1 MRVLVGIA
9 VGVVL
14 LQAQLQWQPVWQLPA
29 AAGLPYSMEV
39 DDRGALYVGTR
50 NAFLCMSTDRGGS
63 WTCKQTPAGVIYSM
77 SVAPD
82 AKVLVIAGRGAYVSY
97 DTGNTWQQVIATPQ
111 VPSIG
116 ADWVRGIIVFSLLH
130 AGGIVWCEDTVLNCR
145 ALFPGEGK
153 HGWNAPVGV
162 ARGAR
167 PQEWL
172 VGHWPS
178 WVWRTRDDGN
188 TWEWIH
194 KDGYD
199 DAVHTLVVTPRGT
212 ILFGTTINGVWRST
226 DDGATWQRLR
236 TVPDS
241 ISQLLLLPGGTVCAA
256 TNRGVFCSR
265 DEGETWDALVEGL
278 RDTLAVV
285 SIAVDSAGYL
295 WAGTFR
301 RWIYRTDRPVSVGMA
316 APLAP
321 SVRVRARELE
331 LLGVP
336 AGMLRVELY
345 SILGRQV
352 MAWEGRAE
360 ASVVRIP
367 LVGLPAGVYGYW
379 VSVDG
384 RPWRGTVLLLPQ
396 ELQ

>member
-1 MRVLVGIA
+1 
-9 VGVVL
+9 
-14 LQAQLQWQPVWQLPA
+14 
-29 AAGLPYSMEV
+29 
-39 DDRGALYVGTR
+39 
-50 NAFLCMSTDRGGS
+50 
-63 WTCKQTPAGVIYSM
+63 
-77 SVAPD
+77 
-82 AKVLVIAGRGAYVSY
+82 
-97 DTGNTWQQVIATPQ
+97 
-111 VPSIG
+111 
-116 ADWVRGIIVFSLLH
+116 
-130 AGGIVWCEDTVLNCR
+130 
-145 ALFPGEGK
+145 
-153 HGWNAPVGV
+153 
-162 ARGAR
+162 
-167 PQEWL
+167 
-172 VGHWPS
+172 
-178 WVWRTRDDGN
+178 VWRTRDDGN

-194 KDGYD
+194 KDGYN

-384 RPWRGTVLLLPQ
+384 RHWRGTVPLLPQ